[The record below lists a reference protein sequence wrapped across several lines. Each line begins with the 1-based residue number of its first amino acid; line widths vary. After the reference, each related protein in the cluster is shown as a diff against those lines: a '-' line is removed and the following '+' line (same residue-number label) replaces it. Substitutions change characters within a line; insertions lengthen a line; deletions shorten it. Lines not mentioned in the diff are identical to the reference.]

1 MSQYAMKAMLLIA
14 AGVFTLVGCTGAGSS
29 AFVVCAK
36 TQPLLSCK
44 QVTAGMKCMPGPGT
58 PGSAPIKC
66 K

>member
-1 MSQYAMKAMLLIA
+1 MSQDSMKAMLFIA
-14 AGVFTLVGCTGAGSS
+14 AGAFILAGCAGAGSS

-36 TQPLLSCK
+36 TQPLLNCK
-44 QVTAGMKCMPGPGT
+44 QVTAGMNCKPGPGT

>member
-1 MSQYAMKAMLLIA
+1 MSQYAMKAMLLIGLGA
-14 AGVFTLVGCTGAGSS
+14 FALAGCAGAGSS
-29 AFVVCAK
+29 TFVVCAK

-44 QVTAGMKCMPGPGT
+44 QVTAAMSCKTGQGT